1 MSLLIYEGFRSRSR
15 HVEKNNRRHIVDIRK
30 DYFFRITCLRRNR
43 DRHAQR
49 SGEKTIN
56 KQTHKFVGRW
66 KG

>member
-1 MSLLIYEGFRSRSR
+1 MR
-15 HVEKNNRRHIVDIRK
+15 KNNRRHIVDIRK